1 MFRIYPSAYWEP
13 LQVKKNQ
20 TLFVEESTSVLIS
33 RDILEVCCTNFKTIT
48 TTLTVFISLR

>member
-33 RDILEVCCTNFKTIT
+33 RDILEVGYTSFKKLIII
-48 TTLTVFISLR
+48 LTVYISLR